1 MPFRPSGFEGLRW
14 PGAWLR
20 NSGHRV
26 WGVESVVQGRSP
38 ASSVWARTPPRNRL
52 CSPRLGMEHRLRKWL
67 HPNLRLLLARF
78 ALVGKGSPPCSG
90 HPSATSIAA
99 QQNR

>member
-1 MPFRPSGFEGLRW
+1 MAGGL
-14 PGAWLR
+14 ATELR
-20 NSGHRV
+20 TSRL
-26 WGVESVVQGRSP
+26 GRGGCCAGLGP
-38 ASSVWARTPPRNRL
+38 ASSVWVRTPPRNRL

-78 ALVGKGSPPCSG
+78 ALVGKGRPPCSG
-90 HPSATSIAA
+90 HPRATSIAA

>member
-1 MPFRPSGFEGLRW
+1 MAGGL
-14 PGAWLR
+14 ATELR
-20 NSGHRV
+20 TSRLGR
-26 WGVESVVQGRSP
+26 GECCAGRSP
-38 ASSVWARTPPRNRL
+38 AWSLWARTPPRNRL

-78 ALVGKGSPPCSG
+78 AFVGQEHSPCSER
-90 HPSATSIAA
+90 SRATSIAA